1 MQHFFNFRVIGILI
15 NVTIIAFLSF
25 INALPLFVYVLNGKN
40 FDRTIVPD
48 MIAQFFTLGSIL
60 SQLLFRLYL
69 RYKMNT
75 KEKSTE
81 VLSTKIVLAIALAYI
96 ATSIFGIIFGIT
108 IGGVVFFLGKY
119 FLLAL
124 FTLFS
129 HEAIRNQFLAKYPK
143 LKETIQ
149 KMVDAPVVNENVPSS
164 ISNFSTQQSSS
175 QRQISNDSNISSPPE
190 QVNSTIIF
198 VKPARPLSPH
208 SE

>member
-1 MQHFFNFRVIGILI
+1 MQQFFNFRVIGILI

-40 FDRTIVPD
+40 FDRTIIPD
-48 MIAQFFTLGSIL
+48 IIAQFFTLGSIL
-60 SQLLFRLYL
+60 SQLFFRLYL
-69 RYKMNT
+69 HYKMNT

-81 VLSTKIVLAIALAYI
+81 VLSTKIVLAIALVYI
-96 ATSIFGIIFGIT
+96 ATTIFGIIFGIT
-108 IGGVVFFLGKY
+108 IGGVIFFLSKY

-129 HEAIRNQFLAKYPK
+129 HEAIRQQFLVKYPK
-143 LKETIQ
+143 LKEIIS
-149 KMVDAPVVNENVPSS
+149 KVIDVPFVNENVPSS
-164 ISNFSTQQSSS
+164 ISNFSTQQQSS